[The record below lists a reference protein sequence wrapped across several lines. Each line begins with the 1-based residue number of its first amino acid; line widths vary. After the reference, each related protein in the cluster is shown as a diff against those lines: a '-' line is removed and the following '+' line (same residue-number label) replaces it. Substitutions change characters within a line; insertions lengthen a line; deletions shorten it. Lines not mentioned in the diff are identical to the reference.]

1 MAECESRTS
10 AFEGSKYAESWIEVY
25 HSRIS
30 WTSALIS
37 YKKDSEDWVPF
48 GKCKVRNYNYIY
60 IYGLMLTLY
69 FIQLLDASDIR
80 PGFRAFRTRANRLE
94 FLVRDGGHGTG
105 GGGIDSRKAAGDSAV
120 PHVVT
125 VPGRYV
131 LSSDEKWLR
140 RVGDADVIEC
150 LRKMRPDDK
159 YVEVQYC
166 ASASAV
172 SERVRWRKVYIVR
185 VAGGKKYSTSAAMR
199 SMGAGTDT
207 WAYRCAF
214 RGDRGENGNGNSCM
228 EFAFTDGHG
237 EWDDGNYRVFL
248 PGKYC
253 IDVKN
258 KTLIY
263 FGPSHADL
271 HLNK

>member
-48 GKCKVRNYNYIY
+48 GKCKVRNYNYIYIY

-185 VAGGKKYSTSAAMR
+185 VAGGKKYS
-199 SMGAGTDT
+199 
-207 WAYRCAF
+207 
-214 RGDRGENGNGNSCM
+214 NGNSCM